1 MESSITKLARV
12 TRKAIYA
19 VTATALI
26 GSVCLWFAAT
36 IVAPSLIDASFPVE
50 VSTPMSIERSLWGL
64 MPAMLPVIQFSLI
77 FGTIA
82 KLFGLYAN
90 QVIFEVQN
98 AKLIKRVGVL
108 LLLSPLVTVVSDLL
122 LSIALTYG
130 NGEWSVSIHP
140 SDSDVINFI
149 IGLVVF
155 CVSRVMELAAKI
167 NEENKLTI

>member
-1 MESSITKLARV
+1 MKSSITKLARV

-19 VTATALI
+19 VTDTALI

-36 IVAPSLIDASFPVE
+36 IVAPSLIDASFTVE

-98 AKLIKRVGVL
+98 AKLNRRTTKPR
-108 LLLSPLVTVVSDLL
+108 SQT
-122 LSIALTYG
+122 
-130 NGEWSVSIHP
+130 
-140 SDSDVINFI
+140 
-149 IGLVVF
+149 
-155 CVSRVMELAAKI
+155 C
-167 NEENKLTI
+167 